1 MVLGRSAKC
10 DCLATRPDNVD
21 TVAISPNRCFL
32 PVLIA
37 CKLKRLNAE
46 HQRHGNTNDS
56 FWFPSSS
63 LVRDDLRPLGKRYFG
78 ANSLSRSGRSTRT
91 ARSPWTSGLQQRGCL
106 RTART
111 ASASYGIARDVK
123 VTQESAWFMLQR
135 IRLAIQD
142 EFFGSKLGGEVEV
155 DETFIGGKAR
165 NMRVSEVSLRYIQTL
180 SCVHLE
186 G

>member
-1 MVLGRSAKC
+1 
-10 DCLATRPDNVD
+10 
-21 TVAISPNRCFL
+21 
-32 PVLIA
+32 
-37 CKLKRLNAE
+37 
-46 HQRHGNTNDS
+46 
-56 FWFPSSS
+56 
-63 LVRDDLRPLGKRYFG
+63 
-78 ANSLSRSGRSTRT
+78 
-91 ARSPWTSGLQQRGCL
+91 
-106 RTART
+106 
-111 ASASYGIARDVK
+111 VK